1 MFLIIFSRLP
11 NLYFGI
17 KRRVTMFNLKKNSSG
32 FTLVELMV
40 VVAIIGILSAI
51 AVPNFKKYQAKSK
64 QSEAKLQ
71 LAAVYSTEVAA
82 QADYDTFSTCLLF
95 LGYEQPPKGYYIV
108 GFGAAAAATTAQVDT
123 RVGTGSGCASDGFN
137 VAPTS
142 HIRAN
147 TVLALPATAQV
158 TAATVVPPTTVVF
171 TAGAAGVIS
180 ASNTTAY
187 DSWNIDQ
194 NKKVSNTIP
203 GI

>member
-1 MFLIIFSRLP
+1 MF
-11 NLYFGI
+11 
-17 KRRVTMFNLKKNSSG
+17 TLKKNSSG

-108 GFGAAAAATTAQVDT
+108 GFGAAAAITTAQVDT
-123 RVGTGSGCASDGFN
+123 RVGTGSGCATDGFN
-137 VAPTS
+137 VAPTD

-147 TVLALPATAQV
+147 TVLAIPATAQV
-158 TAATVVPPTTVVF
+158 TAAGAAAPTTIAF

-180 ASNTTAY
+180 ASNTASY
-187 DSWNIDQ
+187 DSWNINQDKRVT
-194 NKKVSNTIP
+194 NSIS